1 MSRPVWLLLIGTLI
15 NRLGS
20 FLQVYLVLYLTDRGF
35 STAGTGFALGAFGV
49 GTVVGVIIGGSVSD
63 RLGYRSTIVGS
74 MLVAGVLTV
83 VLPHL
88 TNIAAVV
95 GVVGAVGLTSQA
107 YRPAASALLIDL
119 TPPERHIMVFAAYRL
134 AYNVGTVAGPLLGAL
149 LITYSYQAMFYCNAI
164 ALVAFGLIAFSLPKH
179 SAVADASPSEDSE
192 AIADDPESPDRAG
205 RPPSYLAV
213 LTDTRFVVFNIAMI
227 LGGMVYIQS
236 ISTLALQ
243 VTAAGHAPGFYA
255 ALLSINA
262 LVITFLELPI
272 TRFVQRMTDR
282 ATVGLGNILVG
293 AGMMLYLAGPSAV
306 VLVIATL
313 VWTAGEMV
321 GTPTITAYP
330 GRIAPPRLRGRYIAL
345 SEFATQVG
353 YAAGPALGVA
363 LWAVWPA
370 GVWWLCGVLTVVAVF
385 GSTVSM
391 PGAAD
396 RNRQPLDS

>member
-35 STAGTGFALGAFGV
+35 STASTGFALGAFGV

-63 RLGYRSTIVGS
+63 RLGYRHTIVGS

-83 VLPHL
+83 ALPHL

-149 LITYSYQAMFYCNAI
+149 LITYSYEAMFYCNAI
-164 ALVAFGLIAFSLPKH
+164 ALVAFGLLAFSLPKH
-179 SAVADASPSEDSE
+179 SDVAHAAPSG
-192 AIADDPESPDRAG
+192 DPEAAAEQSPDRPG

-213 LTDTRFVVFNIAMI
+213 LSDTRFIVFNIAMI

-236 ISTLALQ
+236 ISTLALH
-243 VTAAGHAPGFYA
+243 VTASGHSPGFYA

-262 LVITFLELPI
+262 FVITCLELPI

-282 ATVGLGNILVG
+282 ATVAVGNILVG
-293 AGMMLYLAGPSAV
+293 AGMMLYLAGPSAA

-391 PGAAD
+391 PGAAE

>member
-35 STAGTGFALGAFGV
+35 STASTGFALGAFGV

-63 RLGYRSTIVGS
+63 RLGYRHTIVGS

-149 LITYSYQAMFYCNAI
+149 LITYSYEAMFYCNAI
-164 ALVAFGLIAFSLPKH
+164 ALVAFGLLAFSLPKH
-179 SAVADASPSEDSE
+179 SEVAHASPSGDSEEVADAR
-192 AIADDPESPDRAG
+192 ESPETAG
-205 RPPSYLAV
+205 RPASYLAV
-213 LTDTRFVVFNIAMI
+213 LTDTRFIVFNIAMI

-262 LVITFLELPI
+262 FVITCLELPI

-282 ATVGLGNILVG
+282 ATVALGNILVG
-293 AGMMLYLAGPSAV
+293 AGMMLYLAGPSAA
-306 VLVIATL
+306 VLVVATL

-370 GVWWLCGVLTVVAVF
+370 GVWWLCGALTVLAVF
-385 GSTVSM
+385 GSSVSM

>member
-35 STAGTGFALGAFGV
+35 STASTGFALGAFGV

-63 RLGYRSTIVGS
+63 RLGYRHTIVGS

-149 LITYSYQAMFYCNAI
+149 LITYSYEAMFYCNAI
-164 ALVAFGLIAFSLPKH
+164 ALVAFGLLAFSLPKH
-179 SAVADASPSEDSE
+179 SEVAHASPSGDSEEVADAR
-192 AIADDPESPDRAG
+192 ESPETAG
-205 RPPSYLAV
+205 RPASYLAV
-213 LTDTRFVVFNIAMI
+213 LTDTRFIVFNIAMI

-262 LVITFLELPI
+262 FVITCLELPI

-282 ATVGLGNILVG
+282 ATVALGNILVG
-293 AGMMLYLAGPSAV
+293 AGMMLYLAGPSAA
-306 VLVIATL
+306 VLVVATL

-370 GVWWLCGVLTVVAVF
+370 GVWWLCGVLTVLAVF
-385 GSTVSM
+385 GSSVSM